1 MEDSRLYWLWLQRV
15 VGIGSTKPRK
25 LLAHYGSVQNCYES
39 GEKSWREAGIF
50 TPGEME
56 RMSSGTLEQAAAQLE
71 LAQSLGQSVIC
82 PDQPEFPVLLREIP
96 SPPCVL
102 YYTGTL
108 PPPDALCIAM
118 VGTRQATEDGIRAAE
133 MLSYSLAKAGVVVV
147 SGGALG
153 IDSACHR
160 GALHAGGTT
169 VCILGC
175 GIDYNYLRKNA
186 PLREAIAQNGALISE
201 YPPGTPSSVQSFPI
215 RNRLISGLCA
225 GTVVVEAARK
235 SGALITVSAAI
246 EQGRDVFAVPGSV
259 MNEAARGVNEL
270 IREGAKPVICAQD
283 ILEEYPGRYLEVVE
297 EEPRQ
302 NGPEFSAGQ
311 TKMPETP
318 EVRKALSP
326 DAARL
331 YQVLS
336 AAPCH
341 ISELSHAAGLSVSRA
356 LAAVTEL
363 ELCGK
368 VHSFS
373 GRRYSR

>member
-1 MEDSRLYWLWLQRV
+1 MDSRLYWLWLQRA

-39 GEKSWREAGIF
+39 GEESWKQAGIF

-56 RMSSGTLEQAAAQLE
+56 RMVCGTLEQAAAQLE

-82 PDQPEFPVLLREIP
+82 PDEPEFPVLLREIP

-102 YYTGTL
+102 YYKGTL
-108 PPPDALCIAM
+108 PPADALCIAM
-118 VGTRQATEDGIRAAE
+118 VGTRQATADGVKAAD
-133 MLSYSLAKAGVVVV
+133 MLAYALAKAGVVVV

-160 GALHAGGTT
+160 GALRAGGKT

-186 PLREAIAQNGALISE
+186 PLRETIVEHGALISE
-201 YPPGTPSSVQSFPI
+201 YPPGTPSSAHSFPI

-259 MNEAARGVNEL
+259 VNEAARGVNEL
-270 IREGAKPVICAQD
+270 IREGAKPVTCAQD

-297 EEPRQ
+297 EEPRE
-302 NGPEFSAGQ
+302 NVPEFSAGQ
-311 TKMPETP
+311 TALPETR
-318 EVRKALSP
+318 EAVETLSP
-326 DAARL
+326 DAAKI
-331 YQVLS
+331 YQALS
-336 AAPCH
+336 AVPCH
-341 ISELSHAAGLSVSRA
+341 ISELSHAAGLSVNRA